1 MYVMDFESRECCAS
15 HGIKG
20 PRCDEVS
27 YINLLWFLCGG
38 GLIKLLALLFS
49 AGSREQRAARLQDR
63 GGKKQEL
70 NFRRS
75 NATKKNGIK
84 PRQHMTKKINYAE
97 RQPENFYFPI
107 AAGLIVPNGSY
118 YVHMWCFKFKVDF
131 IINFICF
138 VHMYLREN
146 HDMRT

>member
-63 GGKKQEL
+63 GGKKARAQL
-70 NFRRS
+70 S
-75 NATKKNGIK
+75 TLKCHKKKTVSSPVNI
-84 PRQHMTKKINYAE
+84 
-97 RQPENFYFPI
+97 
-107 AAGLIVPNGSY
+107 
-118 YVHMWCFKFKVDF
+118 
-131 IINFICF
+131 
-138 VHMYLREN
+138 
-146 HDMRT
+146 